1 MQLLGDL
8 LYRVSGV
15 SGKGSTE
22 GAHEDDNFGTES
34 SQHMILRA
42 LGETRRNRVLA
53 GLYMGRSD
61 TQLVVRQAALHVWKV
76 GFTNS
81 LLSLLRW
88 DSTWKFVASCF
99 R

>member
-76 GFTNS
+76 G
-81 LLSLLRW
+81 L
-88 DSTWKFVASCF
+88 KAACCP
-99 R
+99 